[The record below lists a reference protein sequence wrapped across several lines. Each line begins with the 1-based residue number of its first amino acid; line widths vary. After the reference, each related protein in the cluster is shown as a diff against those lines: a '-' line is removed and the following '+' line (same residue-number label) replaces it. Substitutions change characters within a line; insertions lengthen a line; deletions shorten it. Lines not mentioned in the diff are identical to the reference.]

1 MGIKKVAEHATEV
14 SSGDQ
19 REQEKRIIRSCFGG
33 KGSSSRANTQT
44 LTLAFELSGSDEE
57 IP

>member
-1 MGIKKVAEHATEV
+1 MGTKNVAEHATEV
-14 SSGDQ
+14 SRGNQ
-19 REQEKRIIRSCFGG
+19 REQEKRIIQLCFGG